1 MKKLA
6 AALILAILCLAS
18 LPACTAGKSGGDA
31 SPSQDQPICIGVT
44 SIVRAM
50 DPTDSG
56 VPWSLTSHGISEK
69 LYTQNEKGELVS
81 RFVEHLEQKD
91 ALVWEMTL
99 KEGMKFSDGSEVDAE
114 AVAACMNEIMQN
126 NGMATAS
133 AGVITFVPTAP
144 YRLTLTTERETK
156 LMPSVLC
163 EWTNILYKDLGDG
176 TYAFTGPYM
185 VKHLDV
191 GVSLE
196 MTPNPYYDDRAGE
209 RFDVK
214 LLVFQDPSAMQQ
226 AFEGGEIDMAFTVT
240 PEAAQVLEQKG
251 LTVKSI
257 DAGYQYFGIVN
268 QQQSPLDDPDV
279 RRAVSLALDRED
291 MVAALKGGRTATGLF
306 AHYYPFAGTCQVVCR
321 PDEAAALL
329 DRCGWTKNS
338 DGIREKDGMKLS
350 LSLVTYASR
359 PDLTVLMQLAAS
371 DLNDLGI
378 DVTTAIV
385 DNIDAVAK
393 VGDYDIMFYA
403 QHSAPTGEPAYFLN
417 QFLRSGQGKN
427 NNGYHSQAVDD
438 LLDQM
443 GSLEPGDQRNA
454 LARQVQDIVFEDLP
468 ILYLVDPQWHIA
480 VSDRLADYQPYCG
493 DYFVVNDTLGLG

>member
-1 MKKLA
+1 MPA
-6 AALILAILCLAS
+6 YSTGIPAS
-18 LPACTAGKSGGDA
+18 C
-31 SPSQDQPICIGVT
+31 VT
-44 SIVRAM
+44 V
-50 DPTDSG
+50 
-56 VPWSLTSHGISEK
+56 
-69 LYTQNEKGELVS
+69 
-81 RFVEHLEQKD
+81 
-91 ALVWEMTL
+91 
-99 KEGMKFSDGSEVDAE
+99 
-114 AVAACMNEIMQN
+114 
-126 NGMATAS
+126 
-133 AGVITFVPTAP
+133 
-144 YRLTLTTERETK
+144 
-156 LMPSVLC
+156 
-163 EWTNILYKDLGDG
+163 ILYKDLGDG

-240 PEAAQVLEQKG
+240 PEAAQALEQKG

-279 RRAVSLALDRED
+279 RRAVNLALDRED

-393 VGDYDIMFYA
+393 AGDYDIMFYA

>member
-1 MKKLA
+1 M
-6 AALILAILCLAS
+6 
-18 LPACTAGKSGGDA
+18 
-31 SPSQDQPICIGVT
+31 
-44 SIVRAM
+44 
-50 DPTDSG
+50 
-56 VPWSLTSHGISEK
+56 
-69 LYTQNEKGELVS
+69 
-81 RFVEHLEQKD
+81 EHLEQKD

-133 AGVITFVPTAP
+133 AGVITFAPTAP

-209 RFDVK
+209 RSDVK

-240 PEAAQVLEQKG
+240 PEAAQALEQKG

-279 RRAVSLALDRED
+279 RRAVNLALDRED
-291 MVAALKGGRTATGLF
+291 MVAALKGGRTATGL
-306 AHYYPFAGTCQVVCR
+306 
-321 PDEAAALL
+321 
-329 DRCGWTKNS
+329 
-338 DGIREKDGMKLS
+338 
-350 LSLVTYASR
+350 
-359 PDLTVLMQLAAS
+359 
-371 DLNDLGI
+371 
-378 DVTTAIV
+378 
-385 DNIDAVAK
+385 
-393 VGDYDIMFYA
+393 
-403 QHSAPTGEPAYFLN
+403 
-417 QFLRSGQGKN
+417 
-427 NNGYHSQAVDD
+427 
-438 LLDQM
+438 
-443 GSLEPGDQRNA
+443 
-454 LARQVQDIVFEDLP
+454 
-468 ILYLVDPQWHIA
+468 
-480 VSDRLADYQPYCG
+480 
-493 DYFVVNDTLGLG
+493 